1 MYYKEFNL
9 HFVAENAQ
17 KLYVRL
23 FSRKLAW
30 LPLTKIKYS
39 EIGEDL
45 EPFVGELGDGGLVSC
60 GKSSILRSTTV
71 Y

>member
-1 MYYKEFNL
+1 MTL
-9 HFVAENAQ
+9 ILLAEEAQ

-30 LPLTKIKYS
+30 LPASRIRYPEIAADLTTC
-39 EIGEDL
+39 
-45 EPFVGELGDGGLVSC
+45 FAELVTAELLDSG
-60 GKSSILRSTTV
+60 ILFASYCIVKQTL